1 MKRELSA
8 TEVRQKFDVLL
19 DQAYY
24 RDDQIIIKRADKP
37 IAVLVSIKAYQQF
50 LMQRDKELSI
60 LARVWDKVP
69 EVPEEEIENDIAA
82 EIVEVRS
89 TRSNSLNQTNQVNQP
104 NERNKKHANSVGH

>member
-8 TEVRQKFDVLL
+8 IEARQKFDVLL

-37 IAVLVSIKAYQQF
+37 IAVLVSIQAYQQF
-50 LMQRDKELSI
+50 LMQRDKDLSI

-69 EVPEEEIENDIAA
+69 DVPEEEVENDIAA
-82 EIVEVRS
+82 AIAEVRS
-89 TRSNSLNQTNQVNQP
+89 ARSASLNQINQVNQT
-104 NERNKKHANSVGH
+104 NERN